1 MGDIN
6 TNIRIDE
13 LESDLKNVDSALS
26 SVANDVSE
34 LQRNP
39 VIKMLDI
46 EFTSTSATK
55 TYTNAKVGSFFQTL
69 HQKKPAVMYLLDT
82 VTGNRYQL
90 TQFEEISES
99 GTDFVIYIR
108 RTVSTNLKFT
118 KLEWIKGYSG
128 GTDWTLLVSEIT

>member
-13 LESDLKNVDSALS
+13 LVGDLKNIDSALS
-26 SVANDVSE
+26 SVANNVDD

-39 VIKMLDI
+39 VIKLLDI

-55 TYTNAKVGSFFQTL
+55 TYTNAKVGSFFQAM
-69 HQKKPAVMYLLDT
+69 HQKKPGVMYLLDT

-108 RTVSTNLKFT
+108 RTVSSNLKFT

>member
-13 LESDLKNVDSALS
+13 LVGDIKGIDSALS
-26 SVANDVSE
+26 SVANDVRS

-46 EFTSTSATK
+46 EFSSASETK
-55 TYTNAKVGSFFQTL
+55 TFTNAKVGSFFTAL
-69 HQKKPAVMYLLDT
+69 HQKNPAVMYLLDT
-82 VTGNRYQL
+82 ATGNRYQL

-108 RTVSTNLKFT
+108 RTTSNLKFT

-128 GTDWTLLVSEIT
+128 GADWTLLVSEIT